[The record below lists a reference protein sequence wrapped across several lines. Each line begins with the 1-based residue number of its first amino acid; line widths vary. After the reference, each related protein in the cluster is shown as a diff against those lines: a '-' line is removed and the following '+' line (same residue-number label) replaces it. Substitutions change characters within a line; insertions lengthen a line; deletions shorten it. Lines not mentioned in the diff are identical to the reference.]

1 MRHDNGRAH
10 GHYKPGSD
18 PRLLQFRLKKQQATQ
33 QRNQSK
39 ARPRKGKPGKA

>member
-18 PRLLQFRLKKQQATQ
+18 PRLLLIKKKATQ
-33 QRNQSK
+33 QRNRPK
-39 ARPRKGKPGKA
+39 ERPRKGKPGKA